1 MIGLDGNVII
11 RTLRRMGLCV
21 QPTEPRFYNL
31 RGCANI
37 RNLEREWK
45 IFYISLDSLIS
56 YTALRKN
63 PAAVQHL
70 TECQTLKHGTFRL
83 KYLPLFLF
91 RAHFIRIQVHF
102 FVQLVRFIFKPF
114 LYSRIPNNLALGGGT
129 GLR

>member
-70 TECQTLKHGTFRL
+70 TECQTLKQGTFRL
-83 KYLPLFLF
+83 KYLPLFYCVHILF
-91 RAHFIRIQVHF
+91 EFRFTFSCNSLDSYSNF
-102 FVQLVRFIFKPF
+102 FYI
-114 LYSRIPNNLALGGGT
+114 LASLIIWRWAVA
-129 GLR
+129 LD